1 MRHIP
6 DQALSVQRGR
16 IEAALRRL
24 NEMYLWQT
32 IDASEYQRQRQELTT
47 KLAELPPP
55 EESDLVAFDKAA
67 GVLLPMA
74 EVIRGTAL
82 EHQRAIVRHIVER
95 VQVHEGEVI
104 GIEPRPEARPFFE
117 GMAVAPPDGLE
128 PPTRSLGRCR
138 SIH

>member
-74 EVIRGTAL
+74 EVIRGT
-82 EHQRAIVRHIVER
+82 
-95 VQVHEGEVI
+95 
-104 GIEPRPEARPFFE
+104 
-117 GMAVAPPDGLE
+117 
-128 PPTRSLGRCR
+128 SL
-138 SIH
+138 